1 MVRANGFTTL
11 IRRAVVWPS
20 VRTYVWLRGSNL
32 RLPLLRERHVQ
43 TSWAESSSA
52 LFRPVALAGGCRSTI
67 TSTRL
72 LIADILRQQLARS
85 LLPKKRC
92 QLVPLLISVASM
104 AQLGENQRARL
115 GGLSD
120 RLALLV
126 TTQRLTSHG

>member
-43 TSWAESSSA
+43 T
-52 LFRPVALAGGCRSTI
+52 FGPVALPGGCRSTI

-92 QLVPLLISVASM
+92 QLIPLLISVASM

-120 RLALLV
+120 LALLV
-126 TTQRLTSHG
+126 TSQRLTSRG